1 MTTALAGTVLSMSVM
16 YVKSRSLLWKR
27 ASASLRRRCANMV
40 ATPHSATALGFSK
53 AIAIAGSRG
62 FWIRLM
68 NTQDVM
74 PQLTRMAADN
84 SRSSVLYKCVK
95 CGQRYQGIA
104 SQVESQK
111 CICGGELKAVR
122 KILKLKGSA

>member
-1 MTTALAGTVLSMSVM
+1 MQSGAIVS
-16 YVKSRSLLWKR
+16 KIRI
-27 ASASLRRRCANMV
+27 SASWK
-40 ATPHSATALGFSK
+40 K
-53 AIAIAGSRG
+53 AVSHILKFREIQGHADQTGLLLSHQP
-62 FWIRLM
+62 L
-68 NTQDVM
+68 M
-74 PQLTRMAADN
+74 PQLTRMSADN

-122 KILKLKGSA
+122 KILKTKGSA